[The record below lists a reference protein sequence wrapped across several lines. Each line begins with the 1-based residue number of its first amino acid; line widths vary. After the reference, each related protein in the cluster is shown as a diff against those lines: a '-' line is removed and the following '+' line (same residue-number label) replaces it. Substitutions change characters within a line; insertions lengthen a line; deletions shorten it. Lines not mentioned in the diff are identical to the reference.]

1 MDWLLVYRSAGS
13 TKPNQ
18 SETEVLK
25 LLTMTIIATVNENA
39 ATVPA
44 IKGVAAEGAC
54 ASRQTAKRTTAGTRT
69 AATLRDSPPQSLDKI
84 QGTAR
89 SPAHS
94 RAAIAP

>member
-18 SETEVLK
+18 SDTDVLK
-25 LLTMTIIATVNENA
+25 LLTMTIMATVNENA

-54 ASRQTAKRTTAGTRT
+54 ASRQTAKRTTAGTRKG
-69 AATLRDSPPQSLDKI
+69 ATTRDKPPQSLDKI
-84 QGTAR
+84 HGTAN

-94 RAAIAP
+94 SAAIAP